1 MRIFAISLVIALPAL
16 AQIGG
21 SGSIQGVVSDPSG
34 AVIPG
39 ATVVATNVATGVK
52 TTRPTTDAGYYVL
65 SPLAPGEYTVSASV
79 QGFQTLTQEHIV
91 VDALSTVGLNLTMKI
106 GASAEQVTVVDAPP
120 QVNTWD
126 ARMGQTIRNEQYPAL
141 PLAMGNAPRDPVS
154 FVSLMPGFTG
164 AVGNTAGSVLGA
176 QGNSGE
182 VYVEGMPITNPA
194 LQGEARNLSLGVS
207 VESVDQ
213 FQLETAGAAVE
224 YQGQGAT
231 NFVVKSGTNAY
242 HGAAYEF
249 FRNTLLDARGFF
261 GRTPPA
267 QHQNQNGVKRGR
279 AVPN

>member
-52 TTRPTTDAGYYVL
+52 TTRPATDAGYYVL
-65 SPLAPGEYTVSASV
+65 SPLPPGEYTVSASV

-91 VDALSTVGLNLTMKI
+91 VDALSTVGLNLTLKI

-120 QVNTWD
+120 QLNTSD
-126 ARMGQTIRNEQYPAL
+126 ARMGQTIRNEQYTAL
-141 PLAMGNAPRDPVS
+141 PLAMGNSPRDPVS

-164 AVGNTAGSVLGA
+164 SVGNTAGSVLGA

-207 VESVDQ
+207 VESVEQ
-213 FQLETAGAAVE
+213 FQLETAGAAGE
-224 YQGQGAT
+224 DYGPGGPKI
-231 NFVVKSGTNAY
+231 VVKNRNQRY
-242 HGAAYEF
+242 H
-249 FRNTLLDARGFF
+249 
-261 GRTPPA
+261 
-267 QHQNQNGVKRGR
+267 R
-279 AVPN
+279 APYRIFPHTV